1 MSRWRLLKF
10 MKDLE
15 VLHMRMM
22 YVLAAAVVMLNGCST
37 MGDVGRAMVAG
48 AANTHCQTQPG
59 QVVATQ
65 IAQGDACYAVPIRGP
80 SSFDCQ

>member
-1 MSRWRLLKF
+1 MFGWHLLKF
-10 MKDLE
+10 IKDFEEL
-15 VLHMRMM
+15 LMRMM
-22 YVLAAAVVMLNGCST
+22 YVLAAAVVMLSGCST

-65 IAQGDACYAVPIRGP
+65 IACQGDACYAVPIRGP
-80 SSFDCQ
+80 SSFDC

>member
-15 VLHMRMM
+15 VLHMR
-22 YVLAAAVVMLNGCST
+22 
-37 MGDVGRAMVAG
+37 RAMVAG
-48 AANTHCQTQPG
+48 AANTRCQTQPG

-65 IAQGDACYAVPIRGP
+65 IACQGDACYAVPIRGTV
-80 SSFDCQ
+80 